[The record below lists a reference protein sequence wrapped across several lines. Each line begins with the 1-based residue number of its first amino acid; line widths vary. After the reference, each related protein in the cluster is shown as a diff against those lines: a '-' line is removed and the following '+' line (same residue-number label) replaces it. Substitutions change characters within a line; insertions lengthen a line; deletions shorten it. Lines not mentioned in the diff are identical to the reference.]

1 MLRPFLYIVFSFCCG
16 IVSFSQS
23 TSFISEAE
31 YFWNTDP
38 GEGNGT
44 SITASDGAFDE
55 YIEEIINN
63 VTPPSSDTILLF
75 NIRLKDNNQWGPVYK
90 KVVVKQST
98 NRNISIN
105 SGEYFWGSQDPGL
118 GSGTPIIAFDG
129 AFDEAVETILV
140 NYVNPSLNGV
150 QLFNIRLKDEEGVWG
165 PLFKKTLTF
174 SSQLTSVSIQTAE
187 YFLGITTLVKEAD
200 YH

>member
-1 MLRPFLYIVFSFCCG
+1 MLRPLLYILFSFCFG

-38 GEGNGT
+38 GEGNGI
-44 SITASDGAFDE
+44 SINASDGAFDE
-55 YIEEIINN
+55 HIEEIINN

-98 NRNISIN
+98 NRDISIN
-105 SGEYFWGSQDPGL
+105 SGEYFQS
-118 GSGTPIIAFDG
+118 
-129 AFDEAVETILV
+129 
-140 NYVNPSLNGV
+140 
-150 QLFNIRLKDEEGVWG
+150 FNRLYIIRLFS
-165 PLFKKTLTF
+165 LYL
-174 SSQLTSVSIQTAE
+174 SSQ
-187 YFLGITTLVKEAD
+187 
-200 YH
+200 

>member
-1 MLRPFLYIVFSFCCG
+1 MLLLQVLIPFCFSFDLRTTTNG
-16 IVSFSQS
+16 GQ
-23 TSFISEAE
+23 FI
-31 YFWNTDP
+31 
-38 GEGNGT
+38 
-44 SITASDGAFDE
+44 
-55 YIEEIINN
+55 
-63 VTPPSSDTILLF
+63 
-75 NIRLKDNNQWGPVYK
+75 

-98 NRNISIN
+98 SRNISIN

-165 PLFKKTLTF
+165 PLFKK
-174 SSQLTSVSIQTAE
+174 
-187 YFLGITTLVKEAD
+187 
-200 YH
+200 H